1 MDVKLSKIPNKVC
14 FLWDGREEWIHI
26 NIKVNGKIEKTVE
39 INPMEVI
46 LGLRKKWGLCG
57 YFVKDRKVYE
67 TKQCSLYGDYENVLA
82 PNRIQDKANL
92 ISAIDVLLE
101 ELRQ

>member
-1 MDVKLSKIPNKVC
+1 MQK
-14 FLWDGREEWIHI
+14 GGIHI

-39 INPMEVI
+39 INPVDVI
-46 LGLRKKWGLCG
+46 VSLKEKWGLSG

-82 PNRIQDKANL
+82 PDRIQDKANL
-92 ISAIDVLLE
+92 ISAIEVLLNE
-101 ELRQ
+101 MRQQTHVS